1 MPPIDEKVIIG
12 FIDEASPQT
21 TSNTQRFWSFHKSDI
36 FKNTEKYKANA
47 FGFYPL
53 NGSPVIE
60 FKEESKTWEFC
71 DFLRDIRMANPNR
84 TIIGFADNSRA
95 HTAKDTLEFAEE
107 LNIKLIFLPPYSPDL
122 NPIEF
127 IWKSIKRVIS
137 HSFVKNAEH
146 LKDIIE
152 SAFLK
157 YAVKLSFARGWIE
170 NFISSEDRY
179 KAFGF

>member
-1 MPPIDEKVIIG
+1 LPPIEENIIIG

-21 TSNTQRFWSFHKSDI
+21 TSNTQKLWSFHKPEI
-36 FKNTEKYKANA
+36 VKNTDKYKANA

-53 NGSPVIE
+53 NGVPVIE

-71 DFLRDIRMANPNR
+71 DFLRDIRMANPES
-84 TIIGFADNSRA
+84 TIIGISDNSRT
-95 HTAKDTLEFAEE
+95 HKTQDTLEFADE
-107 LNIKLIFLPPYSPDL
+107 LDINLVFLPPYSPDL

-127 IWKSIKRVIS
+127 IWKSIKRIIS
-137 HSFVKNAEH
+137 QSFIKDAKH
-146 LKDIIE
+146 LKEIIE

-170 NFISSEDRY
+170 EFISSEDRY
-179 KAFGF
+179 KVFGS